1 MPQDKIKSV
10 FDCNII
16 WQSFFFSSGASAKCK
31 KLVDDSVITLFLI
44 AEVLGEMRQVMTRP
58 EFLAKFETVTEAMIE
73 KYLEQ
78 LAKKSVFIRSVTKK
92 FTFSRDSDDEPYINL
107 AIESKAD
114 YIVTRDND
122 LLDLMTGFDDDS
134 KEFWQR
140 FKSLKVT
147 EPLEFLK
154 IVENKDEKVLELKL
168 FRPYRT
174 QSKSECP
181 QKCFRIGTQ
190 PTIEIS
196 RLN

>member
-31 KLVDDSVITLFLI
+31 KLVDDDVITLFLS
-44 AEVLGEMRQVMTRP
+44 AEVLGEMREVMTRP

-78 LAKKSVFIRSVTKK
+78 LAKKSVFIRSVPKK
-92 FTFSRDSDDEPYINL
+92 FTLSRDSDDESYINL

-134 KEFWQR
+134 KEFRQR
-140 FKSLKVT
+140 FKALKVT
-147 EPLEFLK
+147 EPIEFLK
-154 IVENKDEKVLELKL
+154 IVKAVEE
-168 FRPYRT
+168 RT
-174 QSKSECP
+174 K
-181 QKCFRIGTQ
+181 KF
-190 PTIEIS
+190 
-196 RLN
+196 